1 MIRVKVS
8 VEHKQ
13 TRNGLEITYYVTHDK
28 HKKPVLL
35 IVFSGNTLY
44 FTLWNKPILINTIY
58 ELIKMTEKEFN
69 GKSTVVGVEFESMD
83 ENTVKEIITY
93 IKNAIGEIIL
103 RPRKNK
109 FISKNWSK
117 KTKRWC

>member
-1 MIRVKVS
+1 MEVS

-13 TRNGLEITYYVTHDK
+13 TRSGLEVTYYVTHDK

-35 IVFSGNTLY
+35 IVFSGNALY
-44 FTLWNKPILINTIY
+44 FTLWNKPILTNTIY
-58 ELIKMTEKEFN
+58 ELIKMIEKEFN
-69 GKSTVVGVEFESMD
+69 GKSTVVGVEFESMN

-93 IKNAIGEIIL
+93 IKTAIRKIIL

-109 FISKNWSK
+109 FITNNWSK
-117 KTKRWC
+117 KTKRWY